1 MISSR
6 TSSPYARLLLAPLLL
21 TMASA
26 CGKGGGSGSDETT
39 SSMTTSGEATT
50 TDGAE
55 TTSSSTS
62 LDTSTTSE
70 STSSSS
76 GSTTDPNPDSSSS
89 SSSSSEST
97 GSSGAPRVSFETT
110 LGTIVFELDE
120 VAAPITSANFLTYV
134 DGGFFDGTDGNGAT
148 IFHRVV
154 PGFVV
159 QGGGLTEDLQTKN
172 TLPPIQNESGNGL
185 TNVRGAISMARTK
198 DPNSATCQ
206 FFINLVD
213 NDFLDDPPGYA
224 VFGAVVEG
232 MDVVDAMAAVKTTMM
247 GQFDDVPV
255 EPIVVLAVDRL

>member
-1 MISSR
+1 MVPWPTFSR
-6 TSSPYARLLLAPLLL
+6 CARLLVAPLLL
-21 TMASA
+21 AVETA
-26 CGKGGGSGSDETT
+26 CGEGGPSGSGDTT
-39 SSMTTSGEATT
+39 SSTTTTSSESTST
-50 TDGAE
+50 EGAE
-55 TTSSSTS
+55 TTSSTTA

-70 STSSSS
+70 ASSSSS
-76 GSTTDPNPDSSSS
+76 GSSTDPDPD
-89 SSSSSEST
+89 SSSSEST
-97 GSSGAPRVSFETT
+97 GPAGPPRVSFETT

-120 VAAPITSANFLTYV
+120 VAAPITAANFLTYV

-148 IFHRVV
+148 IFHRVA

-185 TNVRGAISMARTK
+185 TNLRGAISMARTG

-213 NDFLDDPPGYA
+213 NDLLDDPPGYA

-232 MDVVDAMAAVKTTMM
+232 MDVVDAMAAVKTTTM

-255 EPIVVLAVDRL
+255 EPIVVLAVEHL

>member
-1 MISSR
+1 MIPSR
-6 TSSPYARLLLAPLLL
+6 RARLLVVPLLL

-26 CGKGGGSGSDETT
+26 CGKDGGPESADTTTMTTTTGSETT
-39 SSMTTSGEATT
+39 TTE
-50 TDGAE
+50 DAE
-55 TTSSSTS
+55 STSSSTS
-62 LDTSTTSE
+62 SDTAMTQTSSE
-70 STSSSS
+70 SSSS
-76 GSTTDPNPDSSSS
+76 TGEPDPD
-89 SSSSSEST
+89 SSSSEST
-97 GSSGAPRVSFETT
+97 GTAGPPRVAFETT
-110 LGTIVFELDE
+110 LGTIVLQLDE
-120 VAAPITSANFLTYV
+120 VAAPITAANFLTYV

-185 TNVRGAISMARTK
+185 ANVRGAISMARTK

-213 NDFLDDPPGYA
+213 NDFLDEPPGYA

-232 MDVVDAMAAVKTTMM
+232 MDVVDAMAAVQTTTM

-255 EPIVVLAVDRL
+255 EPIVVIAVERL